1 MFDLK
6 QRCDYNYK
14 KNCKHYYG
22 VDRYVHHSFSLKIVI
37 FLD

>member
-14 KNCKHYYG
+14 KKCKHDFG
-22 VDRYVHHSFSLKIVI
+22 VDHNVHHSFSLKTVI